1 MKYLVGAAIL
11 LSAASPALTQD
22 ERVGVFAREWYARL
36 SGTAESSNNPVGS
49 GRVDLDHDLGL
60 GDRSWTPELQAYLRI
75 PVVGRIT
82 AGWWHFHET
91 GSEVLS
97 EQIDFAGIT
106 FTQSTQVDS
115 AFTVDV
121 AYLDYEFDF
130 PTIPIGD
137 LVKLQLGVA
146 LGVRGIRGEA
156 SISDSG
162 QTAHDSGTVGLPTLG
177 AHATLILFDMV
188 RVEAEVLGL
197 VFKYSNYEAHY
208 LEAFGEAT
216 VSPLPWIFAGVG
228 YKAAQINVQHH
239 GSNSFQ
245 VDLDIS
251 GFYVT
256 LGFRF

>member
-1 MKYLVGAAIL
+1 MKVLFGAAIL
-11 LSAASPALTQD
+11 LSAVSPALAQD
-22 ERVGVFAREWYARL
+22 ERVGVLAREWYARL
-36 SGTAESSNNPVGS
+36 SGTAESNTSSTGFN
-49 GRVDLDHDLGL
+49 RVDLDHDLGL
-60 GDRSWTPELQAYLRI
+60 GDRSWTPEIQAYLRF
-75 PVVGRIT
+75 PFVGRFT

-97 EQIDFAGIT
+97 QQIDFAGET

-115 AFTVDV
+115 AFTIDV
-121 AYLDYEFDF
+121 GYLDYEFDF

-146 LGVRGIRGEA
+146 VGARGIRGEA
-156 SISDSG
+156 TISDSG

-177 AHATLILFDMV
+177 ARVTLILFDLV

-216 VSPLPWIFAGVG
+216 VSPLPWIFAGAG